1 MITRSRSKLTSPNR
15 HTVTVCQPPLGTN
28 PETTSAGVDGGR
40 PGDNVNK
47 KRKKVTVDI
56 HAVTQRTQSPEKSPS
71 GQSKGPSTEISVK
84 QSRVG
89 QWTSREEEELK
100 QLATL
105 HTDPK
110 GKVCWAKVVE
120 AWSTMK
126 LPIRSKASLSS
137 KWSDIR
143 ARAISLDAAN
153 EQDNTVLAVTT
164 GVGVQQHQNTG
175 TDNSQEVNRAV
186 SPKKKKKVVVV
197 PAGTPSPVKD
207 NLKLDKIKEKSEKDP
222 IEVLFAKYL
231 KKSRKIGCEVYRKPT
246 RRIIPNFGTQS
257 IIDKVDLIMSD
268 QIIRKMNG
276 EPTWNQLSI
285 LVYAG
290 ALTVEK
296 LCNQASED
304 KRNRSKI
311 WFSSTYKEVD
321 RLRKIIGKASA
332 ELNRRKAD
340 AEVAPTAQ
348 QLINIR
354 LLERKYKCKS
364 FDEITSLVEKLKGRL
379 QLLLARIELRK
390 TDEQRLYTRCSPTK
404 VLFRGKDSQDSQGTC

>member
-1 MITRSRSKLTSPNR
+1 MITRSRLKLTSPTR
-15 HTVTVCQPPLGTN
+15 HTDTVCQPSLQTN
-28 PETTSAGVDGGR
+28 PETTSTRVDGGR
-40 PGDNVNK
+40 PGDNVNR

-56 HAVTQRTQSPEKSPS
+56 HTVTQRTQSLEKSPS
-71 GQSKGPSTEISVK
+71 GQLKGSSTGISVK

-110 GKVCWAKVVE
+110 GKLSWTKVVE

-143 ARAISLDAAN
+143 ARTISLDAAN
-153 EQDNTVLAVTT
+153 EQDNTVLAVTAD
-164 GVGVQQHQNTG
+164 VGVQQHQNTG
-175 TDNSQEVNRAV
+175 IDNSQEVNRAV
-186 SPKKKKKVVVV
+186 SPKKKEKLGVVL
-197 PAGTPSPVKD
+197 AGTPSSVKD
-207 NLKLDKIKEKSEKDP
+207 NLKLDKTKEKSEKDP

-268 QIIRKMNG
+268 QIIWKMNG

-285 LVYAG
+285 LIYAG
-290 ALTVEK
+290 AITIEK
-296 LCNQASED
+296 LCNQASEE
-304 KRNRSKI
+304 KRMRSKM
-311 WFSSTYKEVD
+311 WFSSTYQEVD
-321 RLRKIIGKASA
+321 KLRKIIGKATP
-332 ELNRRKAD
+332 ELNRRR
-340 AEVAPTAQ
+340 Q
-348 QLINIR
+348 
-354 LLERKYKCKS
+354 C
-364 FDEITSLVEKLKGRL
+364 
-379 QLLLARIELRK
+379 
-390 TDEQRLYTRCSPTK
+390 
-404 VLFRGKDSQDSQGTC
+404 